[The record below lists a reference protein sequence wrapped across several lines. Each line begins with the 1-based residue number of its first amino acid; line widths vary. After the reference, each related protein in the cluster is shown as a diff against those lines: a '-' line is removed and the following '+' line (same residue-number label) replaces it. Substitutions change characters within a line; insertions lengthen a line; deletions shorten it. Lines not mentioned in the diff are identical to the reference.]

1 MSRKAVKHRAVKH
14 RAVKH
19 DAVRHSAVKRSAVEN
34 GAVKHSAKQEAAMKQ
49 IIQQIGPNT
58 RLAQLTMAN
67 WKAEKTARLDK
78 ATPVCEAG
86 NAKTPPAQ
94 QAPRPY
100 QLPHANEP
108 RPL

>member
-1 MSRKAVKHRAVKH
+1 MTAKAVKH

-67 WKAEKTARLDK
+67 WKAEKTAGLVKPTAVGD
-78 ATPVCEAG
+78 AG
-86 NAKTPPAQ
+86 IAKSRSSSWTTVLTSCVTTWT
-94 QAPRPY
+94 RTSWR
-100 QLPHANEP
+100 N
-108 RPL
+108 